1 MTITAPLRRQPV
13 GSRRTG
19 YLVAAAINVLLVYA
33 AYAWPGWREV
43 PFLTEDTPR
52 VLWLVALSLLL
63 TAAFNVLYV
72 AYDPPRLV
80 AFGSLVCAAVAL
92 VATVRIWQV
101 FPFEFA
107 TSFDWALVVR
117 TVLVVAI
124 AGTAISMI
132 VQLRK
137 LATG

>member
-1 MTITAPLRRQPV
+1 MTITAPPRRQPV
-13 GSRRTG
+13 GARRTG
-19 YLVAAAINVLLVYA
+19 YLIATAINALMVYA

-52 VLWLVALSLLL
+52 VLWLVTLSLLL

-72 AYDPPRLV
+72 AHDPPRLV
-80 AFGSLVCAAVAL
+80 AFGNLICAAIAL
-92 VATVRIWQV
+92 AATLRIWQV
-101 FPFEFA
+101 FPFDFA
-107 TSFDWALVVR
+107 TSFDWALVIR
-117 TVLVVAI
+117 TVLLVAI

-137 LATG
+137 LVTG